1 MNEKSIREINDVIA
15 RVEAA
20 LEPACEIGAR
30 DRATLRTLLKAGK
43 EQKKVKFFSCQ
54 RENSAKV
61 VHYFVREKGIPQSR
75 FSMNAQPDIFLL
87 Y

>member
-1 MNEKSIREINDVIA
+1 MNEKSVREINDVIA

-20 LEPACEIGAR
+20 LEPKCEIGAR
-30 DRATLRTLLKAGK
+30 DRATLRNLLKAGK
-43 EQKKVKFFSCQ
+43 EEKKAKFFSCQ

-61 VHYFVREKGIPQSR
+61 IHYFVKEKGIPQSR
-75 FSMNAQPDIFLL
+75 FNMNAQPDIFIL

>member
-20 LEPACEIGAR
+20 LESKCEIGAR
-30 DRATLRTLLKAGK
+30 DRVTLRSLLKAKK
-43 EQKKVKFFSCQ
+43 EEKKVKFFSCQ

-61 VHYFVREKGIPQSR
+61 IHYFVREKGIPQSR
-75 FSMNAQPDIFLL
+75 FSMNAQPDIFIL